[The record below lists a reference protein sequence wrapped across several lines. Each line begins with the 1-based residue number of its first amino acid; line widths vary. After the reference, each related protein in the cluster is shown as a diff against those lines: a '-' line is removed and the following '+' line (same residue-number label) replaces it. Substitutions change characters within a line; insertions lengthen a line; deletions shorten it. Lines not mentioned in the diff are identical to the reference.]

1 MKKIL
6 QGALLPFA
14 IFAAG
19 LSLIGCDQATEHTE
33 AAANTADAEEI
44 FASSADQAGTELKSG
59 NMLYVVSDV
68 ADMQLKVG
76 NYVQQLKDTQ
86 TALEQALADKDQQAL
101 QSSVNALHQQLT
113 DFNRALSS
121 LDLKSQEIESIRE
134 KIMSTNQQVLDL
146 PYLNG
151 KVELQTVDLAKIE
164 QQISL
169 LQSEMLTLAKMLLL
183 KPDSAASQS

>member
-33 AAANTADAEEI
+33 AAANTADAEEV
-44 FASSADQAGTELKSG
+44 FASSPDQADKELKSG

>member
-19 LSLIGCDQATEHTE
+19 LSLIGCDQTTEHTE
-33 AAANTADAEEI
+33 AAANTADAEEV
-44 FASSADQAGTELKSG
+44 FASSADQADKELKSG

-68 ADMQLKVG
+68 ADMQLKAG

-151 KVELQTVDLAKIE
+151 KVDLQTVDLAKIE

>member
-33 AAANTADAEEI
+33 VAANFSDVEEVI
-44 FASSADQAGTELKSG
+44 ASSTNEASTELKSG

-68 ADMQLKVG
+68 ADMQLKAG
-76 NYVQQLKDTQ
+76 DYVQQLKSTQ
-86 TALEQALADKDQQAL
+86 TALEQALADKDQQSL
-101 QSSVNALHQQLT
+101 QTAVNALHQQLT

-121 LDLKSQEIESIRE
+121 LNLKSQEIESIRE

-151 KVELQTVDLAKIE
+151 KVDLQTVDVAKIE
-164 QQISL
+164 QQITL
-169 LQSEMLTLAKMLLL
+169 VQSEMLNLAKMLLL
-183 KPDSAASQS
+183 KQDSSVSHS

>member
-33 AAANTADAEEI
+33 AAANTADAEEV
-44 FASSADQAGTELKSG
+44 FASSADQADKELKSG

-68 ADMQLKVG
+68 ADMQLKAG

-151 KVELQTVDLAKIE
+151 KVDLQTVNLAKIE

>member
-33 AAANTADAEEI
+33 AAANTADAEEV

-68 ADMQLKVG
+68 ADMQLKAG

>member
-33 AAANTADAEEI
+33 AAANTADAEEV
-44 FASSADQAGTELKSG
+44 FASSADQAGKELKSG

-68 ADMQLKVG
+68 ADMQLKAG

-151 KVELQTVDLAKIE
+151 KVDLQTVDLAKIE

>member
-33 AAANTADAEEI
+33 AAANTADAEEV
-44 FASSADQAGTELKSG
+44 FASSADQAGKELKSG

-68 ADMQLKVG
+68 ADMQLKAG

-86 TALEQALADKDQQAL
+86 AALEQALADKDQQAL

-151 KVELQTVDLAKIE
+151 KVAFHTVDLAKIE

>member
-44 FASSADQAGTELKSG
+44 FASSPDQTGKELKSG

-68 ADMQLKVG
+68 ADMQLKAG

>member
-68 ADMQLKVG
+68 ADMQLKAG

>member
-44 FASSADQAGTELKSG
+44 FASSPDQAGTELKSG

-68 ADMQLKVG
+68 ADMQLKAG

>member
-1 MKKIL
+1 M
-6 QGALLPFA
+6 
-14 IFAAG
+14 
-19 LSLIGCDQATEHTE
+19 
-33 AAANTADAEEI
+33 
-44 FASSADQAGTELKSG
+44 
-59 NMLYVVSDV
+59 
-68 ADMQLKVG
+68 
-76 NYVQQLKDTQ
+76 
-86 TALEQALADKDQQAL
+86 
-101 QSSVNALHQQLT
+101 NALHQQLT

-151 KVELQTVDLAKIE
+151 KVELQIVDLAKIE

-169 LQSEMLTLAKMLLL
+169 LQSEMLTLAQMLLL